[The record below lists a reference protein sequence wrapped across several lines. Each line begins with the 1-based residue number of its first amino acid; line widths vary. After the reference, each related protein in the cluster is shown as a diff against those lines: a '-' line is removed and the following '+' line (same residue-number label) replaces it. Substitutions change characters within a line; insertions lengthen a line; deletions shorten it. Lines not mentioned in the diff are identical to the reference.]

1 MGTEDIVC
9 FSLEAGAFSVSS
21 YQLLNENI
29 LLVTLKAMLTLYWIA
44 VGMVFVTQ
52 QNCAMPTVS
61 GAPHIR

>member
-44 VGMVFVTQ
+44 VVL
-52 QNCAMPTVS
+52 A
-61 GAPHIR
+61 